1 MPHRLIKP
9 SSEANRSP
17 LLLGVVHLHPLPG
30 SPGYQGDMDAVVK
43 AALSDAEALIAG
55 GMDGFIVENFGDAP
69 FFKEGVPPETI
80 ASMGRVLSQLPKGDH
95 LVGVNVLRND
105 ARAALGLAAAFGL
118 PFIRINV
125 HVGAA
130 VTDQGVIEGRAAET
144 VRMRQSLDPKVAIL
158 ADVDVKHA
166 APLGPARAIETLAEE
181 TVGRGHADGLIVS
194 GSGTGAPTAL
204 ADLRAVK
211 SACPDVPV
219 IIGSGLT
226 LETAKDALSIADGA
240 IVGTA
245 LKAGGVLS
253 QPVDI
258 ARVRALVAEVRR

>member
-1 MPHRLIKP
+1 MLHRLIQP
-9 SSEANRSP
+9 SGEVHAPP
-17 LLLGVVHLHPLPG
+17 LLLGVVHLPALPG
-30 SPGYQGDMDAVVK
+30 SPGYRGDMAGLVDAAVR
-43 AALSDAEALIAG
+43 DAEALIAG
-55 GMDGFIVENFGDAP
+55 GMGGFIVENFGDAP
-69 FFKEGVPPETI
+69 FFAERVPPETI
-80 ASMGRVLSQLPKGDH
+80 ASMGRVLAALPQGEH

-118 PFIRINV
+118 DFIRVNV

-144 VRMRQSLDPKVAIL
+144 VRARQALGAKVAIL

-166 APLGPARAIETLAEE
+166 APLGPRRPLGALAEE
-181 TVGRGHADGLIVS
+181 AVGRGHADGLIVS

-211 SACPDVPV
+211 AACPEVLLL
-219 IIGSGLT
+219 IGSGLT
-226 LETAKDALSIADGA
+226 LESAPEALSVADGA

-245 LKAGGVLS
+245 LKVGGALS
-253 QPVDI
+253 APVDL
-258 ARVRALVAEVRR
+258 ARVQALVAAVRS